1 MQCPKCH
8 QTNASNARF
17 CAYCGAM
24 LPDDD
29 DDILRPGQ
37 TLSDGVYRILR
48 PLGRGGMGA
57 VYLAANT
64 RAFDRPCVIKEI
76 IEYYDPADVEAR
88 QKAIQRFEAEAR
100 TLAALR
106 HSSIPDIY
114 AYFSEHNH
122 NYLVMEYIEGPNL
135 SENLTRKESG
145 KLVAG
150 QPQPAGQVINHVI
163 EICEVLD
170 YLAQQQPPV
179 IHNDIKPAN
188 IILEKST
195 GRAVLV
201 DFGTAK
207 YKYSLAESPP
217 AHMQPGRLQ
226 SSVYGTLGYAA
237 PELFEGQGEP
247 RSDVYGL
254 AATAYHLLTDDDPR
268 EHPFKYPHMDEIAPS
283 LRDVLDSALAVNAAD
298 RPSAAELRQQLLR
311 LVNGEQQPAGTQI
324 QVLTPELS
332 YAPERAD
339 QDSQDL
345 VLTNPGESR
354 LVGTVTAQ
362 QPWIRVQPEFRCAP
376 GGTVSLPVK
385 VNVSEM
391 EPGQIHRGEIVV
403 KTEHASSS
411 TVSIEVRVPVPSIQ
425 VTPMQID
432 LGTVSRRDLFTARKS
447 FQVRNT
453 GISRASCYVK
463 SLVPWL
469 VLDPVEFTCLPGQS
483 RTIELTGRTDLI
495 PRDRERHETTLEIAI
510 QGRHSRQVKVT
521 ARLRERGRQTV
532 SVIGVGLASL
542 VLLAA
547 IVWFVLTVLPL
558 I

>member
-1 MQCPKCH
+1 MQCPKCNEI
-8 QTNASNARF
+8 NAPNARF
-17 CAYCGAM
+17 CAYCGA
-24 LPDDD
+24 LLLEDHDK
-29 DDILRPGQ
+29 ILEPGQ
-37 TLSDGVYRILR
+37 TLSEGAYRILR

-76 IEYYDPADVEAR
+76 IEYYDPADSEAR
-88 QKAIQRFEAEAR
+88 QKAVRRFEAEAR

-114 AYFSEHNH
+114 AYFSEHDH
-122 NYLVMEYIEGPNL
+122 NYLVMEYIEGHNL
-135 SENLTRKESG
+135 SENLTRKEDG
-145 KLVAG
+145 KLIAG
-150 QPQPAGQVINHVI
+150 QPQPAERVMNHII

-217 AHMQPGRLQ
+217 THVQPGRLQ

-247 RSDVYGL
+247 RSDVYAL

-268 EHPFKYPHMDEIAPS
+268 EHPFKYPRMKEIEPA
-283 LRDVLDSALAVNAAD
+283 LRNILEDALAVDVAD
-298 RPSAAELRQQLLR
+298 RPSASELRQQLLG
-311 LVNGEQQPAGTQI
+311 LVNGEQQQAGTPI
-324 QVLTPELS
+324 QVLTEELS
-332 YAPERAD
+332 YAPERA
-339 QDSQDL
+339 SQDPQDL
-345 VLTNPGESR
+345 MLNNPGESR
-354 LVGTVTAQ
+354 LVGTITPQ

-376 GGTVSLPVK
+376 GGTISLPVK
-385 VNVSEM
+385 IDVSEM
-391 EPGQIHRGEIVV
+391 EPGQTHRGEIVV
-403 KTEHASSS
+403 KTQDAPPS
-411 TVSIEVRVPVPSIQ
+411 TVSVVVHVPTPSIE

-432 LGTVSRRDLFTARKS
+432 LGMVSRRDLFTARQS

-469 VLDPVEFTCLPGQS
+469 VLDPVEFTCAPGQS
-483 RTIELTGRTDLI
+483 RTIELTGRADLI

-510 QGRHSRQVKVT
+510 QGRHSRQVQVT
-521 ARLRERGRQTV
+521 VHTRERGRKTI
-532 SVIGVGLASL
+532 SVIGIGVASL

-547 IVWFVLTVLPL
+547 IVWFILTVLPF

>member
-1 MQCPKCH
+1 MQCPMCQK
-8 QTNASNARF
+8 TNASNARF
-17 CAYCGAM
+17 CAYCGAV

-29 DDILRPGQ
+29 DKILQPGQ
-37 TLSDGVYRILR
+37 TLSDGAYRILR

-76 IEYYDPADVEAR
+76 IEYYDPADAEAR
-88 QKAIQRFEAEAR
+88 RKAIQRFEAEAR

-114 AYFSEHNH
+114 AYFSEQNH

-135 SENLTRKESG
+135 SKNLTRKESE

-150 QPQPAGQVINHVI
+150 QARPAEQVINHVI

-217 AHMQPGRLQ
+217 ADVQLGRLQ

-268 EHPFKYPHMDEIAPS
+268 EHPFKYPHMDEIEPS
-283 LRDVLDSALAVNAAD
+283 LRKVLDGALAVDVAD
-298 RPSAAELRQQLLR
+298 RPSAAELRQQLLD
-311 LVNGEQQPAGTQI
+311 LVNGDQQPVGTQI
-324 QVLTPELS
+324 QVLTEELS
-332 YAPERAD
+332 YAPESTN
-339 QDSQDL
+339 QDRQDL
-345 VLTNPGESR
+345 VLTNPGNNR
-354 LVGTVTAQ
+354 LVGTVSSQ

-376 GGTVSLPVK
+376 RATVSLPVK
-385 VNVSEM
+385 VDVSEL
-391 EPGQIHRGEIVV
+391 EPGQTYQGQIVV
-403 KTEHASSS
+403 KTNHAPPS
-411 TVSIEVRVPVPSIQ
+411 TVSVEVHVPIPSIR

-432 LGTVSRRDLFTARKS
+432 LGTVSRRDLFTSRKS

-495 PRDRERHETTLEIAI
+495 PRDRQRHETTLEIAI

-521 ARLRERGRQTV
+521 ARTNERGRRTV
-532 SVIGVGLASL
+532 SVIGIGVAS
-542 VLLAA
+542 VALLAA

-558 I
+558 L

>member
-1 MQCPKCH
+1 MQCPKCNK
-8 QTNASNARF
+8 TNASNARF

-24 LPDDD
+24 LPDDGD
-29 DDILRPGQ
+29 EILRPGQ
-37 TLSDGVYRILR
+37 TLSKGAYRILR

-76 IEYYDPADVEAR
+76 IEYYDPADAEAR

-135 SENLTRKESG
+135 SENLTRKDG
-145 KLVAG
+145 DKPVAG
-150 QPQPAGQVINHVI
+150 HPQPAEKVINHAI

-170 YLAQQQPPV
+170 YLAQQKPPV

-217 AHMQPGRLQ
+217 TNIQPGRLQ

-268 EHPFKYPHMDEIAPS
+268 EHPFKYPRMDEIEPA
-283 LRDVLDSALAVNAAD
+283 LRSVLDSALAVDVTD
-298 RPSAAELRQQLLR
+298 RPSAPELRQQLLR
-311 LVNGEQQPAGTQI
+311 LVNGQQQLVGTQI
-324 QVLTPELS
+324 QILTQELS
-332 YAPERAD
+332 YAPDGAS
-339 QDSQDL
+339 QDSLDL
-345 VLTNPGESR
+345 VITNPGEGR

-362 QPWIRVQPEFRCAP
+362 QTWIRVQPEFRCPP

-385 VNVSEM
+385 VDVTEL
-391 EPGQIHRGEIVV
+391 EPGQIHLGEIVV
-403 KTEHASSS
+403 KTAHAPPN
-411 TVSIEVRVPVPSIQ
+411 TVSVNVNVPIPSIQ

-432 LGTVSRRDLFTARKS
+432 LDTVSRRDLFTARKS
-447 FQVRNT
+447 FQIRNT
-453 GISRASCYVK
+453 GISRASCHVK
-463 SLVPWL
+463 SLAPWL
-469 VLDPVEFTCLPGQS
+469 VLDPVEFTCMPGQS
-483 RTIELTGRTDLI
+483 RTVELTGRTDLL
-495 PRDRERHETTLEIAI
+495 PRDQEHHETTLEIAI
-510 QGRHSRQVKVT
+510 QGRHSRQVQVT
-521 ARLRERGRQTV
+521 VRTTERGRRTV
-532 SVIGVGLASL
+532 SVLGIGLASL

-547 IVWFVLTVLPL
+547 IVWFVLTVLP
-558 I
+558 II